1 MYYSDLFINFR
12 QIERFNVCNNSGS
25 PCDTHMFMY
34 VTKKLIRAQ
43 RYDQIK
49 RHRHGSR
56 NDEQLPAF
64 FTKTLINSYDF
75 GSSSVWLLEASQLT
89 IPWLTIM
96 NVYLV
101 VGLRHHRIFIII

>member
-1 MYYSDLFINFR
+1 
-12 QIERFNVCNNSGS
+12 
-25 PCDTHMFMY
+25 MFMY
-34 VTKKLIRAQ
+34 VSKKLIRAQ
-43 RYDQIK
+43 RYNQVK

-75 GSSSVWLLEASQLT
+75 GSSNVWLLEAVQLT
-89 IPWLTIM
+89 IPWPTIM

-101 VGLRHHRIFIII
+101 VCLSHHRIFIIIFRSARNFFQTTLHVI